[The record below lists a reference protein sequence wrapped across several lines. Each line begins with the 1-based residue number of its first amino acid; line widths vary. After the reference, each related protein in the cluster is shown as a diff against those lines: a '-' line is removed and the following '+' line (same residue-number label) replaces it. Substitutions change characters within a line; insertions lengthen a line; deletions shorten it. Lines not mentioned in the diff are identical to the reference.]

1 MRHWRRILLLLL
13 VVMTSSC
20 SSFESFHLRLPFE
33 IAYGDKAVQ
42 ADQAVEVAQAEARR
56 DVLLQANEPH
66 TVNVQFPA
74 SGGVDN
80 PGDPTVAGTETPPPV
95 VKTTADTSAP
105 LAVTAEGIV
114 LYDCV
119 PTKGGLV
126 ECRGE
131 LD

>member
-1 MRHWRRILLLLL
+1 MRYLMYLTTMTTTLLLL
-13 VVMTSSC
+13 SSC

-66 TVNVQFPA
+66 TVQVLFPSVLQPA
-74 SGGVDN
+74 SEEL
-80 PGDPTVAGTETPPPV
+80 PAV

-105 LAVTAEGIV
+105 LAVTADGIV